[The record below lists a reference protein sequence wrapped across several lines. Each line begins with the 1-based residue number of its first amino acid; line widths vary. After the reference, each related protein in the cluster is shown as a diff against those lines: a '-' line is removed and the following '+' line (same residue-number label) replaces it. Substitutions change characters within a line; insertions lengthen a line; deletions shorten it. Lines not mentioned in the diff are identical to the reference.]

1 MNCLSAPP
9 GRDRITV
16 QFRMLFSLPKSEF
29 PIDDFA
35 AARERQLATL
45 CTTPDSQKMF
55 ASFDIEFVYYDPSG
69 VYITEVNH
77 RVEDCPK

>member
-1 MNCLSAPP
+1 
-9 GRDRITV
+9 
-16 QFRMLFSLPKSEF
+16 
-29 PIDDFA
+29 
-35 AARERQLATL
+35 
-45 CTTPDSQKMF
+45 MF